1 MERVFRVEQL
11 TSGLSTVEMVCIGR
25 LANMVSKA
33 QGVFLGHHPMIY
45 YEAEAQRNE
54 ALRHYC

>member
-1 MERVFRVEQL
+1 
-11 TSGLSTVEMVCIGR
+11 MVCIGR